1 MAVVAFDLA
10 ERLQTPVFVLSDLDI
25 GMNDWMVD
33 ELQWDDAWRPD
44 RGKVLTDEDLAGM
57 QVYHRF
63 RDFDGDGIPYRT
75 LPGSDRK
82 GSYFVRGS
90 GHNQYGGYTEDAD
103 EYQQVVDRLKLKWET
118 ARGLVPSAV
127 ERKAAGRTDIGL
139 IAFGSSHGAT
149 VEALDRLAEQGVAVD
164 YLRLRAFPFGEEVEA
179 FLDAHRT
186 VFVLE
191 QNRDAQMRS
200 LLMAELDADP
210 QKLVSILHYNGLP
223 VPSDMIVERIG
234 DYIEQEAVA

>member
-1 MAVVAFDLA
+1 M
-10 ERLQTPVFVLSDLDI
+10 
-25 GMNDWMVD
+25 
-33 ELQWDDAWRPD
+33 
-44 RGKVLTDEDLAGM
+44 
-57 QVYHRF
+57 
-63 RDFDGDGIPYRT
+63 
-75 LPGSDRK
+75 
-82 GSYFVRGS
+82 
-90 GHNQYGGYTEDAD
+90 
-103 EYQQVVDRLKLKWET
+103 
-118 ARGLVPSAV
+118 
-127 ERKAAGRTDIGL
+127 
-139 IAFGSSHGAT
+139 
-149 VEALDRLAEQGVAVD
+149 LDRLAEQGVAVD